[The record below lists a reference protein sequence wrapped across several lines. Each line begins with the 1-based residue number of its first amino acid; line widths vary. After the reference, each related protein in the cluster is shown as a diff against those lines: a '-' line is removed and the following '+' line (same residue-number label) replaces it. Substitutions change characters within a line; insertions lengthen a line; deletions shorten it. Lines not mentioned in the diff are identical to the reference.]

1 MISAFQSKDRFWKK
15 IVQSD
20 NVDSIAKPLG
30 LVCCL
35 NAHRWF
41 VGKAENIQGNWDK
54 VNEGWG
60 VKKCLYSY
68 SENDNKLG

>member
-1 MISAFQSKDRFWKK
+1 MISAFQTKDRFWKK

-54 VNEGWG
+54 VNEG
-60 VKKCLYSY
+60 
-68 SENDNKLG
+68 